1 MIIVLRP
8 DASEAEINHIIDKV
22 KILGLTP
29 HVSKGSERTIIG
41 VIGPEDVLRVTPLE
55 VFPGVEKVIPV
66 LSPFRL
72 VSREFKKEDSIIDLG
87 KGVKIGGKELVIMA
101 GPCTIE
107 NIDRL
112 FEIGREVKKAGATV
126 LRGGAFRPRTSPY
139 SFQGLGKEGLQM
151 LREVGNELGLVTVSE
166 VMDTRDVG
174 LVADYVDV
182 LQVGCRNMQNFN
194 LLKEVGATKKPV
206 VLKRGMASTVKDM
219 LMSAEYILSGGNF
232 SVILCERGIR
242 TFEDSTRNTLD
253 VSAVPV
259 TKQLSHLPI
268 IVDPSHAAGKWGLV
282 PALAKAGVASGCD
295 GLIIEVHNHPEDAV
309 SDGEQS
315 LIPDKFSRLMVDLR
329 GIAASVGRKIL

>member
-1 MIIVLRP
+1 MIIVLKP
-8 DASEAEINHIIDKV
+8 DVSVEQVNHIIEKV
-22 KILGLTP
+22 TALGLTP

-55 VFPGVEKVIPV
+55 VFPGVENVIPV
-66 LSPFRL
+66 LSPFKL

-87 KGVKIGGKELVIMA
+87 KGVKIGGKKVVIMA

-107 NIDRL
+107 NIDGL
-112 FEIGREVKKAGATV
+112 YEIARDVKKAGATV
-126 LRGGAFRPRTSPY
+126 LRGGAFKPRTSPY
-139 SFQGLGKEGLQM
+139 SFQGLGKAGLQM

-166 VMDTRDVG
+166 VMDSRDVG

-182 LQVGCRNMQNFN
+182 LQIGCRNMQNFN

-253 VSAVPV
+253 ISAVPV
-259 TKQLSHLPI
+259 VKQLSHLPI
-268 IVDPSHAAGKWGLV
+268 IIDPSHAAGKWSWV
-282 PALAKAGVASGCD
+282 PALSRAAIAAGAD

-309 SDGEQS
+309 SDGAQS
-315 LIPDKFSRLMVDLR
+315 LIPSKFFDLMNQLR
-329 GIAASVGRKIL
+329 AVANSVGRQIS